1 MGQKPPRSVKRLVSR
16 NIAVTGYVK
25 DINIEYLKS
34 AVNVAPMRFG
44 AGTLNKVIES
54 IALGVP
60 VVATS
65 SAVAGL
71 PKELSKFVF
80 TADSS
85 VEFADKVIEI
95 LNNEKIREEVMNEGK
110 VIIKNLLDWNRL
122 VGEFEKFLITK
133 LEQQKKK

>member
-1 MGQKPPRSVKRLVSR
+1 M
-16 NIAVTGYVK
+16 
-25 DINIEYLKS
+25 
-34 AVNVAPMRFG
+34 
-44 AGTLNKVIES
+44 
-54 IALGVP
+54 
-60 VVATS
+60 
-65 SAVAGL
+65 
-71 PKELSKFVF
+71 
-80 TADSS
+80 SS